1 MIIYSSRSKEKKT
14 MAKKGDR
21 ISITLKCTE
30 CGEENY
36 LTSKNKKKNP
46 DRLETKKYCNRCKK
60 QTLHR
65 EKKK

>member
-1 MIIYSSRSKEKKT
+1 MLTYVGHFKEKSI
-14 MAKKGDR
+14 MANKQDR

-46 DRLETKKYCNRCKK
+46 DRLEKQKYCPRCQKK
-60 QTLHR
+60 TLHR